1 MYAHDTSVENVS
13 GWEKLCKQID
23 KKKQQYILTSQEVEE
38 LNRNFSKIKWFKV
51 FSKSDIFLFS
61 FFDNNG

>member
-23 KKKQQYILTSQEVEE
+23 KKKQHYILTSQEFEE
-38 LNRNFSKIKWFKV
+38 LNIKFFKNKV
-51 FSKSDIFLFS
+51 I
-61 FFDNNG
+61 